1 MNESIGT
8 IIMRLR
14 KEHGMTQDQLA
25 NALGI
30 TFQAVS
36 KWENGVSSP
45 DISTLPLLADLFGVS
60 VDQLLGRDA
69 LPREEE
75 RLTAPVPVEE
85 QFQERQEQEEE
96 AVQAAEPEQTP
107 DAEAEPVYAEP
118 GQDLP
123 WPDDDCFYAVL
134 YHGHSLVGHLAGDQ
148 DLLPAK
154 KHFVFSYE
162 GPAQNIFS
170 DFSVEINGSVPGVRG
185 VLGDVK
191 AGGSVDCG
199 DVGGD
204 AHAGTSLTCGD
215 VSGNAKA
222 GTGLQCGDV
231 SGDVF
236 AGAGVEC
243 GDVSGNLTARGGV
256 SCSDVDGNLKA
267 GGSVKAGDVAGSVS
281 AGGNVNCEDVG
292 GSVTAG
298 VSVDCEDV
306 GGSMF
311 SGFGRAKAKPW
322 DEESFDRDL
331 DDLIDREIEK
341 AQKAADSASDFGE
354 DLGRKI
360 SDAVQRAISFSFGF
374 GKKNKDKEE

>member
-1 MNESIGT
+1 MNESIGI

-45 DISTLPLLADLFGVS
+45 DISTLPLLADLFGVT

-69 LPREEE
+69 LPAAEE
-75 RLTAPVPVEE
+75 RLDALVPVET
-85 QFQERQEQEEE
+85 QP
-96 AVQAAEPEQTP
+96 EPETETREDP
-107 DAEAEPVYAEP
+107 EP
-118 GQDLP
+118 GLPEADQILP

-134 YHGHSLVGHLAGDQ
+134 YHGHSLVGHLAGDP

-170 DFSVEINGSVPGVRG
+170 DFSVEIHGAVKGVRG

-191 AGGSVDCG
+191 AGESVDCG
-199 DVGGD
+199 DVGGSV
-204 AHAGTSLTCGD
+204 H
-215 VSGNAKA
+215 A

-231 SGDVF
+231 EGDAYAGTGIECGDV
-236 AGAGVEC
+236 AGDITAGGGVEC
-243 GDVSGNLTARGGV
+243 GDV
-256 SCSDVDGNLKA
+256 DGNVRA
-267 GGSVKAGDVAGSVS
+267 GGGVKAGDVGGSVS
-281 AGGNVNCEDVG
+281 AGGNVNCSDVG
-292 GSVTAG
+292 GSVSAG
-298 VSVDCEDV
+298 VSAKCGDV
-306 GGSMF
+306 EGSVM

-341 AQKAADSASDFGE
+341 AQKAAERASDFGE
-354 DLGRKI
+354 DLGRRI
-360 SDAVQRAISFSFGF
+360 SETVERAMSFRFGF
-374 GKKNKDKEE
+374 GKKNRDEEE

>member
-60 VDQLLGRDA
+60 VDQLLGRDV
-69 LPREEE
+69 LPPEEE
-75 RLTAPVPVEE
+75 RVIALVPT
-85 QFQERQEQEEE
+85 EE
-96 AVQAAEPEQTP
+96 AAISLPEQAEEPEKP
-107 DAEAEPVYAEP
+107 DVTEEAETEPVYSAP
-118 GQDLP
+118 SQDLP

-134 YHGHSLVGHLAGDQ
+134 YHGHSLVGHLAGDP
-148 DLLPAK
+148 DLIPAK

-170 DFSVEINGSVPGVRG
+170 DFSVEIHGSVKGVRG

-191 AGGSVDCG
+191 AGTSVSCGDVGGNAHAGTGLECGDVEGDAFAGAGIECG

-204 AHAGTSLTCGD
+204 LTAGGS
-215 VSGNAKA
+215 
-222 GTGLQCGDV
+222 
-231 SGDVF
+231 
-236 AGAGVEC
+236 VEC
-243 GDVSGNLTARGGV
+243 GDVEGNV
-256 SCSDVDGNLKA
+256 KA
-267 GGSVKAGDVAGSVS
+267 GGSVKAGDVEGSVN
-281 AGGNVNCEDVG
+281 AGGNVNCDDVG

-298 VSVDCEDV
+298 VSVKCGDV
-306 GGSMF
+306 DGSVV
-311 SGFGRAKAKPW
+311 SGFGASKAKAW
-322 DEESFDRDL
+322 DEEAFDRDL
-331 DDLIDREIEK
+331 DDLIDREIER
-341 AQKAADSASDFGE
+341 AQNAAERASDLGE
-354 DLGRKI
+354 DLGQKI
-360 SDAVQRAISFSFGF
+360 SDAVQRAISFGLGF
-374 GKKNKDKEE
+374 GKKNRDKEE

>member
-1 MNESIGT
+1 MNESIGN

-25 NALGI
+25 SALGI

-60 VDQLLGRDA
+60 VDQLLGRET
-69 LPREEE
+69 LPPEEE
-75 RLTAPVPVEE
+75 RMTALVPAEE
-85 QFQERQEQEEE
+85 TAISLPEQAE
-96 AVQAAEPEQTP
+96 EPEKLDVTEE
-107 DAEAEPVYAEP
+107 AEAEPVYSAP
-118 GQDLP
+118 SQDLP

-134 YHGHSLVGHLAGDQ
+134 YHGHSLVGHLAGDP
-148 DLLPAK
+148 DLIPAK

-170 DFSVEINGSVPGVRG
+170 DFSVEIHGSVKGVRG

-191 AGGSVDCG
+191 AGESVSCGDVGGNAHAGTGLECGDVEGDAFAGAGIECG

-204 AHAGTSLTCGD
+204 LTAGGS
-215 VSGNAKA
+215 
-222 GTGLQCGDV
+222 
-231 SGDVF
+231 
-236 AGAGVEC
+236 VEC
-243 GDVSGNLTARGGV
+243 GDVEGNV
-256 SCSDVDGNLKA
+256 KA

-298 VSVDCEDV
+298 VSVKCGDV
-306 GGSMF
+306 DGSVV
-311 SGFGRAKAKPW
+311 SGFSRSKAKDW
-322 DEESFDRDL
+322 DEDTIDRDL
-331 DDLIDREIEK
+331 YDLIDREIEK
-341 AQKAADSASDFGE
+341 AQQAAEQASDFGE
-354 DLGRKI
+354 ELGRRI
-360 SDAVQRAISFSFGF
+360 SDAVQRAISFGLGF
-374 GKKNKDKEE
+374 GKKNRDKEE